1 MRKLAVILAL
11 VIGFWLPRTIHAAIA
26 VVTSVI
32 TGGTQHSVTTT
43 GVDTSGANL
52 IVLLVSS
59 YHAGGAVTVSD
70 SKSNTW
76 TALTQRNS
84 TTDIRARLYYCASPT
99 VGASHTFTASGSGIY
114 PSLGAIAF
122 SGAAA
127 SPFDLESGGAAESGT
142 TSQPGSITPGENNC
156 VLVSGVGNGG
166 TGMSIN
172 SGFTASS
179 VDFSF
184 GAHNGGGIAYKI
196 QTTAGAENPT
206 WSWTTSSAN
215 ATAMA
220 SFKAE
225 AAAGGG
231 NSYYYQRAIGYWRPV
246 RNILRVTHERD
257 WIRFLRKQ

>member
-196 QTTAGAENPT
+196 QTTATTEDADWTIGTGSAHWGAVV
-206 WSWTTSSAN
+206 
-215 ATAMA
+215 ATY
-220 SFKAE
+220 K
-225 AAAGGG
+225 AAAGAPGG
-231 NSYYYQRAIGYWRPV
+231 T
-246 RNILRVTHERD
+246 ILSQMIQQGLYTGGAR
-257 WIRFLRKQ
+257 